1 MAAVATFRWTK
12 LGFLLAATSAL
23 VALLVLSPT
32 GQAQSSKSAANSVTF
47 TDSAGEDPLAPDI
60 TSIVVSND
68 DNGMI
73 TWRINTPNKATL
85 TGDMLFLL
93 LIDSDSN
100 SGTGENGF
108 DYALELDG
116 PLTGSASIG
125 LFRWNGTDYVGTG
138 VPQSSLTFSYQNGPI
153 IRLNRSELGGTAR
166 FGFWTI
172 AVSGIVLSPTGEPDF
187 TNIHRDFAPRSART
201 RTTSRS
207 RRRGWSCGASGCGRS
222 RRGRAGP
229 STPSSPSHGATARP
243 PRRRLSPAGRR
254 SVGGALPSS
263 GSSVTGT
270 RASCLWPVPRT
281 GKGKLIRGT
290 ITVQADGLRV
300 SRPFSA
306 RVAA

>member
-1 MAAVATFRWTK
+1 MAAVATLRWTK
-12 LGFLLAATSAL
+12 LGFLLAGTSAL

-116 PLTGSASIG
+116 PLTGAASVG

-187 TNIHRDFAPRSART
+187 TNIHRDFTPEIGTHSYDVKVTPPRLVVRTFGLRPLTPRAGRPLTGFVTFART
-201 RTTSRS
+201 DGTAPTAPTVTCRATI
-207 RRRGWSCGASGCGRS
+207 G
-222 RRGRAGP
+222 GRALP
-229 STPSSPSHGATARP
+229 RAAR
-243 PRRRLSPAGRR
+243 A
-254 SVGGALPSS
+254 
-263 GSSVTGT
+263 
-270 RASCLWPVPRT
+270 
-281 GKGKLIRGT
+281 
-290 ITVQADGLRV
+290 
-300 SRPFSA
+300 
-306 RVAA
+306 